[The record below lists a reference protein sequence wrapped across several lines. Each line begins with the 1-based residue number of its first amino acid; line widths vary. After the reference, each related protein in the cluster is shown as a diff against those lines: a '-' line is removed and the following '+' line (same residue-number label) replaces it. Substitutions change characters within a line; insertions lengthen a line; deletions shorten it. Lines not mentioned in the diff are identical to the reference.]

1 MSDDLDKKI
10 QQIAEMLG
18 QDKVPDNLKSLV
30 SLLAGSLNG
39 KEGSAPKPAEAE
51 EEKPVEEKAVQSGND
66 ENTEMMR
73 RVKKLMDGVNTG
85 NDPRIN
91 LLQAIKPFMNIKRQK
106 KIGNAIQLLQ
116 MTGLARLMNNNDK

>member
-30 SLLAGSLNG
+30 SLLAGSLNNKESSTG
-39 KEGSAPKPAEAE
+39 KTSE
-51 EEKPVEEKAVQSGND
+51 EENSAGEKAEQTGAED
-66 ENTEMMR
+66 NTEMVR
-73 RVKKLMDGVNTG
+73 KVKKLMSGISTDT
-85 NDPRIN
+85 DPRIN
-91 LLQAIKPFMNIKRQK
+91 LLHAIKPFMNGKRQK

-116 MTGLARLMNNNDK
+116 MTSLARLMNNNDK

>member
-30 SLLAGSLNG
+30 SLLAGSLNSKESNTG
-39 KEGSAPKPAEAE
+39 KASE
-51 EEKPVEEKAVQSGND
+51 EEPSGEEKAVQNVSEDNP
-66 ENTEMMR
+66 ETAS
-73 RVKKLMDGVNTG
+73 RVKKLIDGINTG

-91 LLQAIKPFMNIKRQK
+91 LLHAIKPFMSSKRQK
-106 KIGNAIQLLQ
+106 KIGKAIQLLQ
-116 MTGLARLMNNNDK
+116 MTSLARLINNNDK

>member
-39 KEGSAPKPAEAE
+39 KEGSAPKQAE
-51 EEKPVEEKAVQSGND
+51 EEKPVEEKAVQAGND

-73 RVKKLMDGVNTG
+73 RVKKLMDGVNMG

-91 LLQAIKPFMNIKRQK
+91 LLQAIKPFMNVKRQK

>member
-30 SLLAGSLNG
+30 SLLAGSLNSKESSTG
-39 KEGSAPKPAEAE
+39 KTSE
-51 EEKPVEEKAVQSGND
+51 EEQSGEEKAAQTVPED
-66 ENTEMMR
+66 NTEMER
-73 RVKKLMDGVNTG
+73 KIKKLMDGLSTG

-91 LLQAIKPFMNIKRQK
+91 LLHAIKPFMNGKRQK
-106 KIGNAIQLLQ
+106 KISNAIQLLQ
-116 MTGLARLMNNNDK
+116 MTSLTRLMNNNDK